1 MDTAVAEIQDSRPL
15 PPRSVFL
22 ARVYLLLV
30 FTLIVAAG
38 GTWYGILVKQTADW
52 YPLMGVIFI
61 ALSIGLAFVSQ
72 RPVLNYAALFTFS
85 GFGGYMFSPAARY
98 IAEAGQ
104 AQLLALSFLLTL
116 MIFTVLSIT
125 VLFSKRDFE
134 FLRTFTFAGL
144 ALLICAGVY
153 GIFVPLD
160 MNWTAFHL
168 LGISGAVAYILY
180 QTSEI
185 VRRYPTDAHV
195 AAVAA
200 LYLDVFKLF
209 IHLLG
214 MIRRDG
220 HFNRA
225 SGQWDDERRG

>member
-1 MDTAVAEIQDSRPL
+1 MDTAVAEIEDSGPL
-15 PPRSVFL
+15 PPRNVFL

-38 GTWYGILVKQTADW
+38 GTWYGVLVKQTADW

-61 ALSIGLAFVSQ
+61 ALSIGLAFVS
-72 RPVLNYAALFTFS
+72 RWPVLNYVALFTFS
-85 GFGGYMFSPAARY
+85 GFGGYMFSPAARH

-104 AQLLALSFLLTL
+104 AKLLALSFLLTL
-116 MIFTVLSIT
+116 MTFTVLSIY
-125 VLFSKRDFE
+125 VLFSKRDFK
-134 FLRTFTFAGL
+134 FLETL
-144 ALLICAGVY
+144 AFVGGCLFLCAVLY
-153 GIFVPLD
+153 TIFVPLD

-168 LGISGAVAYILY
+168 FGIFVAVTYILY
-180 QTSEI
+180 ETSEI

-209 IHLLG
+209 INILG

>member
-1 MDTAVAEIQDSRPL
+1 MDTAVAEIEGSGPL
-15 PPRSVFL
+15 PPRNVFL

-61 ALSIGLAFVSQ
+61 ALSIGLAFVSR

-85 GFGGYMFSPAARY
+85 AFGGYMFSPAARH

-116 MIFTVLSIT
+116 MIFTVLSIY
-125 VLFSKRDFE
+125 VLFSKRDFK
-134 FLRTFTFAGL
+134 FLETLAFAGIG
-144 ALLICAGVY
+144 LLICAAIYAV
-153 GIFVPLD
+153 FVPLD

-168 LGISGAVAYILY
+168 CAILAAVTYILY

-200 LYLDVFKLF
+200 LYLDVFQLF